1 MKFNTTEQRY
11 SCHKLLAIATV
22 CSYNYL
28 DLCACVLARALQRYN
43 SVMVS
48 SRNFI
53 LGGSSR
59 IMHVAVRPRRGELG
73 RLHYWQYL
81 GGGGGGGGGGCFGVS

>member
-11 SCHKLLAIATV
+11 SCYKLLAIATV
-22 CSYNYL
+22 CSYSYL
-28 DLCACVLARALQRYN
+28 DLCACVRVLARALQRYD
-43 SVMVS
+43 SVRVS

-59 IMHVAVRPRRGELG
+59 IMHVAVRPRRGEG
-73 RLHYWQYL
+73 RLHYIGNISGGGEVL
-81 GGGGGGGGGGCFGVS
+81 GGS